1 MIHNIVSIGSIPD
14 ADFLSIVISG
24 TLLASIINW
33 PSCRG
38 LIKSTFIE
46 ESSDSY
52 IVLNDEKFLPI
63 FKFHNSGDFH
73 VAVTSGD
80 LVMYV
85 SRTR

>member
-1 MIHNIVSIGSIPD
+1 MIHNIISIGSIPD
-14 ADFLSIVISG
+14 ADFLNIVISG

-33 PSCRG
+33 PTCRG

-52 IVLNDEKFLPI
+52 IVVNDEKYLPI
-63 FKFHNSGDFH
+63 LKFNNSSDFH
-73 VAVTSGD
+73 VAVTTGD

-85 SRTR
+85 SSSR